1 MFEMIHNQ
9 KHFTLIPIGC
19 CCHNFRRSV
28 LLIHLDDH
36 CLFCGDLGNEV
47 NDDVLSK
54 AFSRFPTFNMAKVK
68 RDKWTGKTK
77 GYGFASFSNP
87 LDLAA
92 ALKRMNELDIVGLE
106 VCWKS
111 ASKWQERNDDE
122 ALESDKQDARAAI
135 NIPGTTSGVCGGR
148 SANRLY
154 HSLV

>member
-1 MFEMIHNQ
+1 MDSASSKN
-9 KHFTLIPIGC
+9 
-19 CCHNFRRSV
+19 
-28 LLIHLDDH
+28 DH
-36 CLFCGDLGNEV
+36 CSFCGDLGNEV

-122 ALESDKQDARAAI
+122 ALESDYSEGFRMVIGLWHDDITSTVGI
-135 NIPGTTSGVCGGR
+135 N
-148 SANRLY
+148 
-154 HSLV
+154 